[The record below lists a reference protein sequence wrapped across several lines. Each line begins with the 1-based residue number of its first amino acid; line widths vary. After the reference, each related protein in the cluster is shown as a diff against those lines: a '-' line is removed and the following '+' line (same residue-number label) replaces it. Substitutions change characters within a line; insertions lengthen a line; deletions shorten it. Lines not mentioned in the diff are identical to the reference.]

1 MVVDEKDTK
10 IISILMKDARTPKT
24 KIAKELNISETAVR
38 KRIARLEKEGII
50 LGYKATINYKLAK
63 MVASLTGLDV
73 DPDKLLDVIKTL
85 KKMPEIKSIYLTTG
99 DHVLMIEIVSKSI
112 DELSRIHDN
121 IAKLEGVKRICPAII
136 LDVLK

>member
-1 MVVDEKDTK
+1 
-10 IISILMKDARTPKT
+10 MKDARTPKT

-50 LGYKATINYKLAK
+50 IGYKATINYKLAK

-73 DPDKLLDVIKTL
+73 DPDKLLDVIKIL
-85 KKMPEIKSIYLTTG
+85 KKIPEIKSIYLTTG
-99 DHVLMIEIVSKSI
+99 DHVLMIEVVSKSV
-112 DELSRIHDN
+112 DELAKIHDN
-121 IAKLEGVKRICPAII
+121 IAKLEGVKRICPSII

>member
-1 MVVDEKDTK
+1 
-10 IISILMKDARTPKT
+10 MKDARTPKT

-38 KRIARLEKEGII
+38 KRIARLEREGVIV
-50 LGYKATINYKLAK
+50 GYKATINYKLAK

-73 DPDKLLDVIKTL
+73 DPDKLLDVIKIL
-85 KKMPEIKSIYLTTG
+85 KKIPEIKSIYLTTG
-99 DHVLMIEIVSKSI
+99 DHVLMIEVVSKSV

>member
-1 MVVDEKDTK
+1 
-10 IISILMKDARTPKT
+10 MKDARTPKT

-50 LGYKATINYKLAK
+50 IGYKATINYKLAK

-73 DPDKLLDVIKTL
+73 DPDKLLDVIKIL
-85 KKMPEIKSIYLTTG
+85 KKIPEIKSIYLTTG
-99 DHVLMIEIVSKSI
+99 DHVLMIEVVGKSV
-112 DELSRIHDN
+112 DELAKIHDN
-121 IAKLEGVKRICPAII
+121 IAKLEGVKRICPSII